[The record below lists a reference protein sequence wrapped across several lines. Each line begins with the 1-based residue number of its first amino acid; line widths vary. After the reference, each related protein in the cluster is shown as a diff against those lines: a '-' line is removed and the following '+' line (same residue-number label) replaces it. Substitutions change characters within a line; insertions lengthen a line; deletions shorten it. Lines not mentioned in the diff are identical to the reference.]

1 MTTSTCSNPHCEL
14 RTLNNLKPGECA
26 LIADLDHIH
35 RTVCHRLQ
43 DLGITEGTRVHL
55 KRRGLFG
62 GPMMLEANGQLFG
75 LRLHEAEL
83 IGVVMG

>member
-1 MTTSTCSNPHCEL
+1 MTVTTCSNHCCEWKS
-14 RTLNNLKPGECA
+14 LNHLKPGECA
-26 LIADLDHIH
+26 LIADLDQIH
-35 RTVCHRLQ
+35 STICHRLQ
-43 DLGITEGTRVHL
+43 DLGVSEGTRVQL

-75 LRLHEAEL
+75 LRKHEAEL